1 MSNDPV
7 GQVFDQ
13 RSEPRYWL
21 KGNDNNYQTDFK
33 GYNPALPMP
42 INLRNY
48 NYTMKKPEVLLY
60 LTDSGIKDV
69 LNGGK
74 TVSHTI
80 TKIPNACIRKLKYLF
95 TISNT
100 SGTAY
105 TFTNVFELI
114 Y

>member
-1 MSNDPV
+1 MPV
-7 GQVFDQ
+7 
-13 RSEPRYWL
+13 
-21 KGNDNNYQTDFK
+21 
-33 GYNPALPMP
+33 
-42 INLRNY
+42 NLRNY
-48 NYTMKKPEVLLY
+48 NYTMKKPEVLLFQ
-60 LTDSGIKDV
+60 TDSGIKDL

-80 TKIPNACIRKLKYLF
+80 TKIPNANIRKLKYLF

>member
-7 GQVFDQ
+7 GEIFSQ
-13 RSEPRYWL
+13 RSDPRYWL
-21 KGNDNNYQTDFK
+21 KGVDNNYQTDFK
-33 GYNPALPMP
+33 GYTPALPMP
-42 INLRNY
+42 INLKNY
-48 NYTMKKPEVLLY
+48 NYTMKKPEVQLY
-60 LTDSGIKDV
+60 STDSGIKDV